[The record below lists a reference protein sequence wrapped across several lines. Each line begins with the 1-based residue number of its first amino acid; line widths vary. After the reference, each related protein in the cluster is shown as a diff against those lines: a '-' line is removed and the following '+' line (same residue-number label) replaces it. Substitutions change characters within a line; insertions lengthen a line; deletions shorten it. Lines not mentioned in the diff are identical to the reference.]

1 MGELH
6 DASATMY
13 GDTIYYHNMKVCL
26 RFRSEIEV
34 CLLCCLMK
42 RN

>member
-13 GDTIYYHNMKVCL
+13 GDTILYKI
-26 RFRSEIEV
+26 R
-34 CLLCCLMK
+34 LCITAVVGTNRPSNQILK
-42 RN
+42 YL